1 MDHRARLAAFLDT
14 PHVRNAIMAV
24 ILFNAVILGME
35 TSPALMTRAGGL
47 LVTLD
52 RICLAIFVVELGL
65 KLYALG
71 PRFLRSG
78 WNIFDTV
85 IVGIALLPA
94 SGELSVL
101 RSLRILRVLRLISF
115 SASIRRVVE
124 GFIRA
129 LPGMVSVFM
138 LTCLIFYVSAV
149 MATKLFGTAFP
160 DRFGNLGATALTL
173 FQVMTLEGWADAVV
187 RPVMEVYPLAWVF
200 FIAFILVTTFAVIN
214 LLVGLVV
221 NAMQEAAGDE
231 AEARAEAWRSEVL
244 DRLAA
249 IEARLE
255 TGERAGTAAGP
266 LRDDPPG

>member
-1 MDHRARLAAFLDT
+1 MGHRARLAAFLDT
-14 PHVRNAIMAV
+14 PLVRNGVMAV
-24 ILFNAVILGME
+24 IIFNAVILGME
-35 TSPALMTRAGGL
+35 TSPAIMARAGDL
-47 LVTLD
+47 LLALD
-52 RICLAIFVVELGL
+52 RVCLGIFVVELWL

-78 WNIFDTV
+78 WNIFDTL

-94 SGELSVL
+94 TGEMSVL

-115 SASIRRVVE
+115 SASMRRVVE

-129 LPGMVSVFM
+129 MPGMVSVFM

-149 MATKLFGTAFP
+149 MATKLFGAAFP
-160 DRFGNLGATALTL
+160 DRFGDLGATALTL

-187 RPVMEVYPLAWVF
+187 RPVMEVYPYAWLF
-200 FIAFILVTTFAVIN
+200 FVAFILVTTFAVIN

-221 NAMQEAAGDE
+221 NAMQEAAGEE
-231 AEARAEAWRSEVL
+231 ADGKSEAWRAEVL

-249 IEARLE
+249 IEERLDQRAA
-255 TGERAGTAAGP
+255 ERATHNPA
-266 LRDDPPG
+266 RD